1 MHYWPRLWVFYIYA
15 THFKQLCLQISSFYL
30 VWLDVTLFIWSDSGF
45 LYIIPGVFY
54 ADFAFSEPCHLNLQ
68 CNIICHILKN
78 FPYRWVIFILDFSSR
93 YIIILR
99 IMNLH
104 CQKNFQ
110 RILSVYIIIDT
121 FAKNIWILITL
132 LSTSGCYGSEGILH
146 IALWRISVH
155 WATMTTVIPHL
166 PKCDKILVQFVIMCV
181 NLFVGNQG
189 EYSLEDNGCNDKRYG
204 LLYRGHQFVRYPK
217 SSFFRCLT

>member
-1 MHYWPRLWVFYIYA
+1 MLIL
-15 THFKQLCLQISSFYL
+15 HFQNHAILIGNA
-30 VWLDVTLFIWSDSGF
+30 TLFAI
-45 LYIIPGVFY
+45 
-54 ADFAFSEPCHLNLQ
+54 FS
-68 CNIICHILKN
+68 HILK
-78 FPYRWVIFILDFSSR
+78 IFIPLCYFTLDFSSR

-155 WATMTTVIPHL
+155 CATMTTVIPHF
-166 PKCDKILVQFVIMCV
+166 PKCDKNIGSICFYVC
-181 NLFVGNQG
+181 
-189 EYSLEDNGCNDKRYG
+189 
-204 LLYRGHQFVRYPK
+204 K
-217 SSFFRCLT
+217 SFCWQSRRIFP

>member
-1 MHYWPRLWVFYIYA
+1 
-15 THFKQLCLQISSFYL
+15 
-30 VWLDVTLFIWSDSGF
+30 
-45 LYIIPGVFY
+45 
-54 ADFAFSEPCHLNLQ
+54 
-68 CNIICHILKN
+68 
-78 FPYRWVIFILDFSSR
+78 
-93 YIIILR
+93 
-99 IMNLH
+99 MNLH

-155 WATMTTVIPHL
+155 CATMTTVIPHF
-166 PKCDKILVQFVIMCV
+166 PKCDKNIGSICFYVCKS
-181 NLFVGNQG
+181 FVGNQG
-189 EYSLEDNGCNDKRYG
+189 EYSLEDNGCNEKRYG

-217 SSFFRCLT
+217 SSLF